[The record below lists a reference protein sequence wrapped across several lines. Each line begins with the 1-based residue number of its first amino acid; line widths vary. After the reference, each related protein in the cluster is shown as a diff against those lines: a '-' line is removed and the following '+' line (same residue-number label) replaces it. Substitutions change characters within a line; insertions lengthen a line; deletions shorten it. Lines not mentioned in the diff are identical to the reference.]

1 MSYRNIVLWKRGNFF
16 LVFRFRIRTVL
27 HGIWIRIRRPNWIR
41 IRIRNTD
48 LKKNLNQ
55 DQLKREKDPCRLV
68 SFRGIVTN
76 TKQEEAGIYTLDKKV
91 LLFLGPLAFRKKKG
105 KISLIDGSG
114 TVLKK
119 IKHKMYIF
127 NKALFC

>member
-1 MSYRNIVLWKRGNFF
+1 
-16 LVFRFRIRTVL
+16 
-27 HGIWIRIRRPNWIR
+27 
-41 IRIRNTD
+41 
-48 LKKNLNQ
+48 
-55 DQLKREKDPCRLV
+55 
-68 SFRGIVTN
+68 VTN